1 MILKKE
7 LFGKNDYD
15 SASFV
20 TQKHALEI
28 LNNSEFKEDLVGCY
42 NINLDE
48 KRVLQV
54 GNAKRLL
61 ESINR
66 LDSQC
71 EKIDIVSEVKDI
83 QLSKMLEEEKAVF
96 DVYNIEDSS
105 ILLKNK
111 SDILKVETRYSA
123 KQELLDYYNLS
134 KFANYCR
141 DHEYEDLISSI
152 KQYLE
157 EKNASN
163 TETRK
168 LRLIYVNDEKR
179 FYLRAVTSDKM
190 YKDFGLNFSVF
201 VALMSL
207 NEYVQQSKKQIFID
221 YYSIDDSSLY
231 ISFAF
236 QDSTRVDDK
245 LNLSFNLILENDEIK
260 RNAVS
265 FNGVFKLTHIGQDN
279 TNEIYLKPKGLR
291 KDENNYSTDLLTYL
305 HKGNVSTV
313 LERINELPTL
323 VDFFIKQVGEDANKI
338 AAISNPNDVK
348 EYIRIKIHNSRKP
361 EFQKY
366 KEQII
371 KKLMSI
377 SVDSTYKLFEL
388 LRAVEDLF
396 EHDDVVSRDFW
407 RLKLYEA
414 LIGDKKTK

>member
-7 LFGKNDYD
+7 HFGKNDYD

-20 TQKHALEI
+20 TQKHALGI
-28 LNNSEFKEDLVGCY
+28 LNNSEFKDDLVACY
-42 NINLDE
+42 NINPDE

-54 GNAKRLL
+54 GNAMQLL
-61 ESINR
+61 ESINL

-71 EKIDIVSEVKDI
+71 EKIDIVSEVRDI
-83 QLSKMLEEEKAVF
+83 QLSKMLDEEKAVF
-96 DVYNIEDSS
+96 DVYNISDNS

-157 EKNASN
+157 KKNASN

-179 FYLRAVTSDKM
+179 FYLRAVTSNGM

-207 NEYVQQSKKQIFID
+207 NEYVQQSQKQIFID
-221 YYSIDDSSLY
+221 RYLIDDSSIY
-231 ISFAF
+231 VSFAF
-236 QDSTRVDDK
+236 QDNTQVNDK
-245 LNLSFNLILENDEIK
+245 LRLSFNLILENDEIK

-265 FNGVFKLTHIGQDN
+265 FNGIFKLTYIDQDN
-279 TNEIYLKPKGLR
+279 TNEIYLKPKGFR
-291 KDENNYSTDLLTYL
+291 KDENNYSTDLLTYF

-313 LERINELPTL
+313 LERVKELPTL
-323 VDFFIKQVGEDANKI
+323 VEFFITQVGEDATKI
-338 AAISNPNDVK
+338 AQISNPNDVK

-361 EFQKY
+361 EFQIY
-366 KEQII
+366 KEKII

-388 LRAVEDLF
+388 LREVEELF

-407 RLKLYEA
+407 RQKLYDA